1 MPPSREQELA
11 VLRAVTYAALFDYP
25 LTLAQLCESL
35 PGMAADEAKIAA
47 WWRHGALLQSAIE
60 RRDGLFF
67 PAGRADLIDTR
78 KQREAISHAMLQR
91 DRPLF
96 ALVSHMPFVQMVA
109 LSGSLAHL
117 NAERSAD
124 VDLFVI
130 TRANRVWLVT
140 GAVLLIS
147 KALGWRRRL
156 CLNYVV
162 SERQL
167 AIVPSDLFTANQ
179 IIHLRPLFGATVY
192 KRFLDANPF
201 VSRWYPNFQSRDQGS
216 GIREQ
221 ATGLLERVLSVGF
234 AQIGERVCRAVY
246 RWHLRRRAA
255 SWQSSDQVRLEDEC
269 LKLHTSSHR
278 LETMARFEA
287 AMADALAAASARWP
301 IAR

>member
-25 LTLAQLCESL
+25 LTLPQLRESL
-35 PGMAADEAKIAA
+35 AGVTADEGTIAG
-47 WWRHGALLQSAIE
+47 WWRQSALLQAAIE
-60 RRDGLFF
+60 RRGELFF
-67 PAGRADLIDTR
+67 PAGRADLIDIR
-78 KQREAISHAMLQR
+78 KRREAVSHALLQQ
-91 DRPLF
+91 DRRILT
-96 ALVSHMPFVQMVA
+96 LVSRMPFVQMVA

-140 GAVLLIS
+140 VAVLLVS

-156 CLNYVV
+156 CMNYVV
-162 SERQL
+162 SERQM
-167 AIVPSDLFTANQ
+167 AVVPTDLFTANQ
-179 IIHLRPLFGATVY
+179 IIHLRPLFGGMVY
-192 KRFLDANPF
+192 RRFLDANPF
-201 VSRWYPNFQSRDQGS
+201 VARCYPNFRPRQVEAAPGQASPVRDW
-216 GIREQ
+216 
-221 ATGLLERVLSVGF
+221 AFAVVAPVAERL
-234 AQIGERVCRAVY
+234 CRMVY
-246 RWHLRRRAA
+246 RWHLRRRAS
-255 SWQSSDQVRLEDEC
+255 SWQSSDQVRLENEC

-301 IAR
+301 VAR

>member
-35 PGMAADEAKIAA
+35 PGMAADEATIAA
-47 WWRHGALLQSAIE
+47 WWRQGALLQSAIE

-96 ALVSHMPFVQMVA
+96 ALVSRMPFVQMVA

-179 IIHLRPLFGATVY
+179 IILLRPLFGATVY

-216 GIREQ
+216 GIRDQ

-234 AQIGERVCRAVY
+234 AQVGERVCRAVY

>member
-25 LTLAQLCESL
+25 LTLTQLRESL
-35 PGMAADEAKIAA
+35 AGVAADETTIAA
-47 WWRHGALLQSAIE
+47 WCRQGALLQSAVE
-60 RRDGLFF
+60 RRGGLFF

-78 KQREAISHAMLQR
+78 RRREGISHSLLQQ
-91 DRPLF
+91 DRRILS
-96 ALVSHMPFVQMVA
+96 LVSRMPFVQMVA

-117 NAERSAD
+117 NAEGSAD

-130 TRANRVWLVT
+130 TQAKRVWLVT
-140 GAVLLIS
+140 VTVLLIS

-156 CLNYVV
+156 CMNYVV
-162 SERQL
+162 SERHM
-167 AIVPSDLFTANQ
+167 AMAPADLFTANQ
-179 IIHLRPLFGATVY
+179 IIHLRPLFGETVY
-192 KRFLDANPF
+192 KQFLDANPF
-201 VSRWYPNFQSRDQGS
+201 VARCYPNFRPRQVEAAPRPAWPARDWALA
-216 GIREQ
+216 IV
-221 ATGLLERVLSVGF
+221 APVAERL
-234 AQIGERVCRAVY
+234 CRAVY
-246 RWHLRRRAA
+246 RWHLRRRAS

-287 AMADALAAASARWP
+287 AMADALAAASVRWP